1 MGNSASTPTPS
12 EPQSPPSAPANAIS
26 ECPVKHKN
34 TPSECPVKGEKP
46 NISKYKNPNQ
56 YNVYSQ
62 KIDPKNNM
70 PLKANQEM
78 APDQKIPLDTAR
90 VKSNIPK
97 GGTDDDSWT
106 YPSPQMF
113 WNSLVRKGKV
123 DDAEEQD
130 MDTVVAIHNNMNEN
144 TWSQLLAWEKL
155 HPVEEEGREPKLLHF
170 LGRPHDLSPKARLKM
185 LFGHP
190 APFDRH
196 DWVVDRGGVEVRYVI
211 DYYHNESGVSEDQ
224 TPRHLKDATSIR
236 SINVDVRPAIDSVDS
251 LLDRIL
257 RMPIEQMKNNTEYN
271 PPPFL
276 ASKDMGTAPPFTKFR
291 EPKRPEVAATPF
303 PALSTDE
310 INEILR
316 KIETECKAEK
326 DNLALCTNEESCG
339 AAAVA
344 LQRCSAKM
352 ICPSVV
358 KEFDD
363 LVKKMGTEKEG
374 ADSEGGVTE
383 EDLTRSFNAMTG
395 CLENFSL
402 ACFSAK
408 DETEEGK
415 A

>member
-1 MGNSASTPTPS
+1 M
-12 EPQSPPSAPANAIS
+12 
-26 ECPVKHKN
+26 
-34 TPSECPVKGEKP
+34 
-46 NISKYKNPNQ
+46 
-56 YNVYSQ
+56 
-62 KIDPKNNM
+62 
-70 PLKANQEM
+70 
-78 APDQKIPLDTAR
+78 
-90 VKSNIPK
+90 
-97 GGTDDDSWT
+97 
-106 YPSPQMF
+106 
-113 WNSLVRKGKV
+113 
-123 DDAEEQD
+123 
-130 MDTVVAIHNNMNEN
+130 
-144 TWSQLLAWEKL
+144 
-155 HPVEEEGREPKLLHF
+155 
-170 LGRPHDLSPKARLKM
+170 
-185 LFGHP
+185 
-190 APFDRH
+190 
-196 DWVVDRGGVEVRYVI
+196 RYVI